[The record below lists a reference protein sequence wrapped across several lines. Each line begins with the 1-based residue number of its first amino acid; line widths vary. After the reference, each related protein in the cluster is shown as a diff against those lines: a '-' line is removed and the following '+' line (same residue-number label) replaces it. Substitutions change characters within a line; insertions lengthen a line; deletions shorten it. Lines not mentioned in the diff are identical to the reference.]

1 MHHMCMKSDV
11 NSLYPYNTF
20 DEKMK
25 MIADCR
31 MRKFKIREQKQ
42 MDLAVKSFLSIRNYE
57 RRGKN
62 ESISL
67 NYDLLILLLS
77 NRYVFSFYEQW
88 IQNYLMHSR
97 MLSSCLSPPLYSP
110 CIFCH
115 LVFVLAICIYLGE
128 AVLFSLQHSLSLT
141 ISFSLSAPSLLLR
154 LFRFYLLPILHDS
167 LASMHF
173 TSNTKILCCI

>member
-57 RRGKN
+57 RRGQN

-67 NYDLLILLLS
+67 NYDLLILLLL
-77 NRYVFSFYEQW
+77 NRYVFSFYEQ
-88 IQNYLMHSR
+88 
-97 MLSSCLSPPLYSP
+97 
-110 CIFCH
+110 
-115 LVFVLAICIYLGE
+115 
-128 AVLFSLQHSLSLT
+128 
-141 ISFSLSAPSLLLR
+141 
-154 LFRFYLLPILHDS
+154 
-167 LASMHF
+167 
-173 TSNTKILCCI
+173 